1 MKVRFHRNFEKLFA
15 KVPAK
20 VQKRFGELLALF
32 LGDPFDE
39 TLRNHPLTGEWAGF
53 RSINVTGDYRAIYKA
68 VDENTALF
76 EAIGTHSKLYK

>member
-20 VQKRFGELLALF
+20 VQKRFGERLAVF
-32 LGDPFDE
+32 LADPFDE
-39 TLRNHPLTGEWAGF
+39 SLRNHPLTGEWAGF

-68 VDENTALF
+68 VDESTVLF
-76 EAIGTHSKLYK
+76 EAIGTHSKLYT

>member
-15 KVPAK
+15 KIPEK
-20 VQKRFGELLALF
+20 VQKRFGERLALF
-32 LGDPFDE
+32 LDDPFDE
-39 TLRNHPLTGEWAGF
+39 SLRNHPLKGGWADR
-53 RSINVTGDYRAIYKA
+53 RSINITGDYRAIYKP